1 MGLVCGGGLVGLF
14 LLVSRILTLYHW
26 QPPDRRMKIAIMAG
40 GVGMGILAF
49 ALSRWL
55 DADVVVEFVCDGR
68 SFQFRKVGSG
78 RTETRGIAEV
88 AKASR
93 LSGRGP
99 VRHRVV
105 FRDGAQAVL
114 CCGDLPNAEVA
125 AEWLG
130 SHSHGG

>member
-14 LLVSRILTLYHW
+14 FLVSRILTLYHW
-26 QPPDRRMKIAIMAG
+26 QQPDRATRLAIMAG
-40 GVGMGILAF
+40 GAMVGVFAF
-49 ALSRWL
+49 GLSRWL
-55 DADVVVEFVCDGR
+55 DADVVVEFTCDGR

-78 RTETRGIAEV
+78 KTETRGLGEV
-88 AKASR
+88 KKASR

-99 VRHRVV
+99 ARHRVV
-105 FRDGAQAVL
+105 FRDGTQALL

-130 SHSHGG
+130 SHSHGV